1 MDTLL
6 YERLLGASF
15 RYLSYRQRS
24 EKEIVEYLAKKAAKI
39 DDASEA
45 VHAVINRLKELQFI
59 DDEKFAA
66 WWISSRMGRKPKG
79 AQLVARELAG
89 KGVDKAIIAAAMD
102 AAGGQEGQ
110 IEAAKRAITPKM
122 RLWAALPIME
132 QKRKLYEFLGRRGF
146 SSQVISHAI
155 DWATKKDYNS

>member
-24 EKEIVEYLAKKAAKI
+24 ERELMDYLMKKTVNV
-39 DDASEA
+39 DDATEVIQA
-45 VHAVINRLKELQFI
+45 VVNRLRELQFI
-59 DDEKFAA
+59 DDKKFAE

-79 AQLVARELAG
+79 AQLVVRELSQ
-89 KGVDKAIIAAAMD
+89 KGVDKEIVAAAMEG
-102 AAGGQEGQ
+102 AGGQEGQ
-110 IEAAKRAITPKM
+110 IAAAKRALAPKL
-122 RLWAALPIME
+122 RIWASLPIME

-146 SSQVISHAI
+146 SSQVISRAI